1 MDTVDRPSLYINNN
15 AEEEIVISG
24 IAGRFP
30 NSNNL
35 KEFQENLLNKKD
47 LGSNNHGR
55 WNRCYNMPHRIG
67 NVNNIEKFDT
77 QFFNISAVEALMIDP
92 GTRMFLE
99 HTYEAIIDAGVNP
112 KELRGTRT
120 GVFTATSLCDTLCL
134 FCFSKPQVAGLPW
147 IGCNKS
153 SFAHRISHWLGV
165 TGPSYNIDTACS
177 SSHFAINEAYRHIRS
192 GDCDAAIVATANLCL
207 HPNIQFGFH
216 CLGVLSFDGYCK
228 PFDKE
233 GSGYMRSDTVAVVYL
248 QKAKDARRVYANFV
262 HSKTNCDGFKEEGVT
277 FPSYETQKMLLEEF
291 YEECGV
297 SPAEL
302 SYVEAHAT
310 GTLAGDPVEVKSIDH
325 AVCSKRKT
333 PLLMGS
339 VKSNLGHSEAASSLC
354 QIAKVL
360 IAMETGILT
369 PTIYFNSPRK
379 ELSAIIEGR
388 IKIIT
393 EPTEWQV
400 GYVAVNSFGF
410 GGANCHVLLK
420 ANPKQKINN
429 GASNDDLPRLVAV
442 SGRTEEAVRI
452 ILDDLRSRPVDTEYI
467 SLLHHIHSAN
477 IDGHHFRG
485 YLITGSKTSCNTI
498 NKVENF
504 LHVRRPICF
513 IFSGLGFQ
521 RSRISGALMK
531 FSTFARAIN
540 KCNTVLKPYGIY
552 LTDILIN
559 ENNVSENIVNLFLGL
574 VGLQIGIVDLLS
586 SVGIVPDLIIGHS
599 IGELICGYADGCLT
613 AEETILLAY
622 FIGLALY
629 ESKIINGSM
638 AEINCDYETIKNMC
652 PLDIDVAC
660 YNSSSN
666 FIVSGPT
673 ESMRTFLADLRTNN
687 ISVKEIFCGYIPFH
701 SRYIKPAIVKCSE
714 YLKGMIPQRIFCSSK
729 WLTTF
734 AHEYLNKPFL
744 CSEYYINNLSSSAL
758 FAETLSLIPKNTVT
772 IEISPENILQ
782 CILNDS
788 LYSTITNIALFE
800 RTENHSDEKFLE
812 TIGKLYNTGLQPQIA
827 NLYPTVEFPVSRGT
841 PMISSLIRWD
851 HSEHLPLIQNRGEK
865 VLYKREISVDI
876 DVIDEV
882 FAYLAGHVVNEK
894 NLFPAMGYLFLIWEM
909 VSSLRKQVVNN
920 VPIVFEDVNFI
931 RAIMLSPNN
940 NINLILSLQKGSNR
954 FEIIEGDN
962 AVVTGTVR
970 IPNNIENE
978 KDLSNSIEYI
988 DEKEDMNMKDI
999 YKELRLR
1006 GYQYTGVFR
1015 GLKSAS
1021 VTGSNG
1027 HIAWTT
1033 NWVAFMDNMLQIM
1046 ILGETSRSLSVPTRI
1061 RKLIIDPKYHM
1072 QQIQNGQIEEI
1083 QFPVRYYKSL
1093 DAVIS
1098 GGIQIFGT
1106 VTTPIIHRQKAVNVV
1121 LEEYKFID
1129 HHDLETMSLC
1139 DAIRMSIHIA
1149 LECCNII
1156 NIKIIEYI
1164 DDSDKITPEDLNYP
1178 IVNDVLSDLPQIRH
1192 HTKLVTNHG
1201 RFKNISLSN
1210 NVSTTEITKLSK
1222 DENCLMIIGYD
1233 ILTKN
1238 NKKLYRQLLS
1248 LLMSQGFLLTLEKS
1262 DSIYDYSCLK
1272 TYGLDVILKKQV
1284 NKKTLLLLR
1293 KTQNIVRKQ
1302 YQIVHVNNYEFTWI
1316 DKLKSI
1322 MNVENQTN
1330 VNTRI
1335 ILVAEKD
1342 FECGLLGLINC
1353 LRKELGGE
1361 VIRGV
1366 FIQDDKVPAFS
1377 LQEPLYANQLQLDLP
1392 INVIRSDNVWG
1403 SYRHFSLPSL
1413 EPKLVQRAFVQQK
1426 VRGDLSTLYWVQKNI
1441 SFHVKYEDLINVLYA
1456 PLNFKDIM
1464 MATGKIQITE
1474 SCLQN
1479 NSSCGLI
1486 GMEFVGFDMRGERVM
1501 GMCSHGGLANICVA
1515 DKYLSWNVPDN
1526 WTMEDAATVP
1536 CVYSTCY
1543 YALYFQGKI
1552 KKGNKVLIHSGTGGI
1567 GQAAIHLALY
1577 EGCEIFTTVGTK
1589 EKRQFIRETF
1599 PSIPEDHIGNSRD
1612 TSFEEMI
1619 MQCTKGRGVDIVLNS
1634 LAEEKL
1640 QASVRCLANGGRF
1653 LEIGKYDMFSNNLLN
1668 VHAFSKGISF
1678 YGIILDNLL
1687 TRDSEQK
1694 IKLWKKITTV
1704 LKMNVI
1710 KPLCRKVFKRN
1721 EIEAAFRYMATGKH
1735 IGKIIIKIHEDDQ
1748 TLDTPLLAYPQYYCL
1763 DYKCY
1768 IILGGL
1774 GGFGLEL
1781 ANWLI
1786 LRGAKNLILTSRSGI
1801 RTGYQQS
1808 RIKLW
1813 QSFGVNVQIITV
1825 NDTLKH
1831 EDCESIL
1838 KLAEGIG
1845 PVDAIFN
1852 LAVVLKDCLFE
1863 NQSLQ
1868 SFEDS
1873 FKSKAWMTKKMDEL
1887 SRTIC
1892 PQLRHFVV
1900 FSSVSCGR
1908 GNAGQTNYGMANSV
1922 MERICEKRMKEGLHG
1937 LAIQWGAIGD
1947 VGLVAD
1953 MQEDNKELIIGG
1965 TLQQGISSCLD
1976 TLDTF
1981 LLQDGAIVS
1990 SMVVAKKA
1998 SISGSMN
2005 IYETIAHIMGLKNL
2019 NTVAHNTSL
2028 AELGMDSMMAVEI
2041 KQTLEK
2047 EFDIFLTA
2055 QDIRNLNFDKIRQMT
2070 DTTEKENTHDI
2081 NKISTTVSE
2090 GLNMIFRMINNSD
2103 LVPDVLVE
2111 LDTKKEVDKG
2121 NVFFLPGIEGC
2132 SSIFN
2137 SIASGIK
2144 YSAICLQHNVLNI
2157 PNQSHSVTNSA
2168 VYLLPYIL
2176 EKIKNQREFLIVGYS
2191 FGSLI
2196 AIELAR
2202 LLEAKNF
2209 SGRLILID
2217 GAPDQL
2223 KFWMDQY
2230 LFSTSQQ
2237 KLQNII
2243 LISLM
2248 DIYNTVDK
2256 ETFSLE
2262 LDKCDTWEEKLEVF
2276 HSYFPEKLN
2285 ILTTKNQK
2293 FTCSTIYDHII
2304 AVQNYN
2310 VTSLPRLKSSIT
2322 LLKPTLAIIRFAEED
2337 YGLHKITEGK
2347 VQIQYVEGTHITI
2360 MDNDKITL
2368 VINEA

>member
-1 MDTVDRPSLYINNN
+1 
-15 AEEEIVISG
+15 
-24 IAGRFP
+24 
-30 NSNNL
+30 
-35 KEFQENLLNKKD
+35 
-47 LGSNNHGR
+47 
-55 WNRCYNMPHRIG
+55 
-67 NVNNIEKFDT
+67 
-77 QFFNISAVEALMIDP
+77 
-92 GTRMFLE
+92 
-99 HTYEAIIDAGVNP
+99 
-112 KELRGTRT
+112 
-120 GVFTATSLCDTLCL
+120 
-134 FCFSKPQVAGLPW
+134 
-147 IGCNKS
+147 
-153 SFAHRISHWLGV
+153 
-165 TGPSYNIDTACS
+165 
-177 SSHFAINEAYRHIRS
+177 
-192 GDCDAAIVATANLCL
+192 
-207 HPNIQFGFH
+207 
-216 CLGVLSFDGYCK
+216 
-228 PFDKE
+228 
-233 GSGYMRSDTVAVVYL
+233 MRSDTVAVVYL
-248 QKAKDARRVYANFV
+248 QKAKDARRVYATFV
-262 HSKTNCDGFKEEGVT
+262 YGKTNCDGFKEEGIT
-277 FPSYETQKMLLEEF
+277 FPSFETQKMLLEEF

-302 SYVEAHAT
+302 SYIEAHAT
-310 GTLAGDPVEVKSIDH
+310 GTSAGDPVEVKSIDH
-325 AVCSKRKT
+325 AVCTKRKT

-339 VKSNLGHSEAASSLC
+339 VKSNLGHSESASSLC

-360 IAMETGILT
+360 IAMETGILA
-369 PTIYFNSPRK
+369 PTIHFNSPRK

-393 EPTEWQV
+393 EPTEWQG

-420 ANPKQKINN
+420 SNPKRKVNK
-429 GASNDDLPRLVAV
+429 GAPNDDLLRLVAV

-452 ILDDLRSRPVDTEYI
+452 ILDDLRSRPVDPEFI

-477 IDGHHFRG
+477 IENHHFRG
-485 YLITGSKTSCNTI
+485 YLITGSKTSCNII
-498 NKVENF
+498 NK
-504 LHVRRPICF
+504 
-513 IFSGLGFQ
+513 
-521 RSRISGALMK
+521 
-531 FSTFARAIN
+531 
-540 KCNTVLKPYGIY
+540 
-552 LTDILIN
+552 
-559 ENNVSENIVNLFLGL
+559 
-574 VGLQIGIVDLLS
+574 IGIVDLLT

-599 IGELICGYADGCLT
+599 IGELVCGYADGCLT

-622 FIGLALY
+622 FIGLALH

-638 AEINCDYETIKNMC
+638 AEINLDYETIKNMC
-652 PLDIDVAC
+652 SSDIDVAC
-660 YNSSSN
+660 YNSASN
-666 FIVSGPT
+666 FIVSGPI

-701 SRYIKPAIVKCSE
+701 SRYIKPAIVKCKE
-714 YLKGMIPQRIFCSSK
+714 YLNQMIPQRIFPSSK
-729 WLTTF
+729 WLTTS
-734 AHEYLNKPFL
+734 AHKYLNKSFL
-744 CSEYYINNLSSSAL
+744 CSEYYINNLSSLAL

-782 CILNDS
+782 CILNNS
-788 LYSTITNIALFE
+788 LYSTITNVALFD
-800 RTENHSDEKFLE
+800 RTENCSDEKFLE

-841 PMISSLIRWD
+841 PMISPLIRYNRIVIMPGKRKTEAIEDLYKKIRKIQRKLDIIRAVPESSSTEEKEEEEDQEMDDEKWTRENQNNLIKADSEKEDKAQPPEQLDNENIAPNNPGQNTAPTIDNKILAVLGEDPQKSKALDVTLHDSLKLRWNYWVKHGLEKKSKEELLVKYARSTEFDAPKLNPEITAILSESAIKRDNFMVDNQKLAGSALTALGSALTMIMTEEEDMDKLLFIERLNEAAEIINEEFKREEPVGEEAQSCRLFQHSGLQPSSSNLQNERSSVQLESTDTPKFQPVYEKNQIDVCIAGRLKFFLSEWQKLTTDKFVLGCIQGHKIKFSSKVNSRNKKPTWD
-851 HSEHLPLIQNRGEK
+851 HSELPLPLIQYKGQQI
-865 VLYKREISVDI
+865 LHKREIIVDI
-876 DVIDEV
+876 DTVDEV

-894 NLFPAMGYLFLIWEM
+894 NLFPATGYLFLVWNM
-909 VSSLRKQVVNN
+909 VSSLKKQVVNN

-940 NINLILSLQKGSNR
+940 NINLILSLQEGSNR

-970 IPNNIENE
+970 IPNDIENE
-978 KDLSNSIEYI
+978 KILINSFECI
-988 DEKEDMNMKDI
+988 DGKEDMNMKDI

-1027 HIAWTT
+1027 HIAWIS

-1046 ILGETSRSLSVPTRI
+1046 ILGDSSRSLSVPTRI

-1072 QQIQNGQIEEI
+1072 QQIQNYQI
-1083 QFPVRYYKSL
+1083 
-1093 DAVIS
+1093 
-1098 GGIQIFGT
+1098 
-1106 VTTPIIHRQKAVNVV
+1106 
-1121 LEEYKFID
+1121 
-1129 HHDLETMSLC
+1129 
-1139 DAIRMSIHIA
+1139 
-1149 LECCNII
+1149 
-1156 NIKIIEYI
+1156 
-1164 DDSDKITPEDLNYP
+1164 DK
-1178 IVNDVLSDLPQIRH
+1178 R
-1192 HTKLVTNHG
+1192 
-1201 RFKNISLSN
+1201 
-1210 NVSTTEITKLSK
+1210 
-1222 DENCLMIIGYD
+1222 
-1233 ILTKN
+1233 
-1238 NKKLYRQLLS
+1238 
-1248 LLMSQGFLLTLEKS
+1248 LLTE
-1262 DSIYDYSCLK
+1262 
-1272 TYGLDVILKKQV
+1272 
-1284 NKKTLLLLR
+1284 
-1293 KTQNIVRKQ
+1293 
-1302 YQIVHVNNYEFTWI
+1302 E
-1316 DKLKSI
+1316 
-1322 MNVENQTN
+1322 
-1330 VNTRI
+1330 
-1335 ILVAEKD
+1335 
-1342 FECGLLGLINC
+1342 
-1353 LRKELGGE
+1353 GG
-1361 VIRGV
+1361 
-1366 FIQDDKVPAFS
+1366 
-1377 LQEPLYANQLQLDLP
+1377 
-1392 INVIRSDNVWG
+1392 
-1403 SYRHFSLPSL
+1403 
-1413 EPKLVQRAFVQQK
+1413 
-1426 VRGDLSTLYWVQKNI
+1426 
-1441 SFHVKYEDLINVLYA
+1441 
-1456 PLNFKDIM
+1456 
-1464 MATGKIQITE
+1464 
-1474 SCLQN
+1474 
-1479 NSSCGLI
+1479 
-1486 GMEFVGFDMRGERVM
+1486 
-1501 GMCSHGGLANICVA
+1501 
-1515 DKYLSWNVPDN
+1515 
-1526 WTMEDAATVP
+1526 
-1536 CVYSTCY
+1536 
-1543 YALYFQGKI
+1543 
-1552 KKGNKVLIHSGTGGI
+1552 
-1567 GQAAIHLALY
+1567 
-1577 EGCEIFTTVGTK
+1577 
-1589 EKRQFIRETF
+1589 KR
-1599 PSIPEDHIGNSRD
+1599 
-1612 TSFEEMI
+1612 
-1619 MQCTKGRGVDIVLNS
+1619 
-1634 LAEEKL
+1634 
-1640 QASVRCLANGGRF
+1640 
-1653 LEIGKYDMFSNNLLN
+1653 
-1668 VHAFSKGISF
+1668 
-1678 YGIILDNLL
+1678 
-1687 TRDSEQK
+1687 
-1694 IKLWKKITTV
+1694 
-1704 LKMNVI
+1704 
-1710 KPLCRKVFKRN
+1710 
-1721 EIEAAFRYMATGKH
+1721 
-1735 IGKIIIKIHEDDQ
+1735 IIIKIHEDDQ

-1825 NDTLKH
+1825 NDTLKR

-1953 MQEDNKELIIGG
+1953 IQEDNKELVIGG
-1965 TLQQGISSCLD
+1965 TLQQQISSCLD
-1976 TLDTF
+1976 TLNTF
-1981 LLQDGAIVS
+1981 LLQNRAVVS

-1998 SISGSMN
+1998 SIGGSMN
-2005 IYETIAHIMGLKNL
+2005 IYETIAHIMGLKNI
-2019 NTVAHNTSL
+2019 NTVAHNISL
-2028 AELGMDSMMAVEI
+2028 AELGMDSMVAIEI

-2055 QDIRNLNFDKIRQMT
+2055 QDIRNLNFAKIRQMS
-2070 DTTEKENTHDI
+2070 DTIGKGNTHDT
-2081 NKISTTVSE
+2081 NKMNTTISES
-2090 GLNMIFRMINNSD
+2090 LNMIFRMINNSD

-2111 LDTKKEVDKG
+2111 LATKKEVDKG
-2121 NVFFLPGIEGC
+2121 NVFFIPGIEGC

-2176 EKIKNQREFLIVGYS
+2176 EKMKNQKEFLIVGYS

-2209 SGRLILID
+2209 SGCLILID

-2223 KFWMDQY
+2223 KFWIDQY

-2262 LDKCDTWEEKLEVF
+2262 LDKCNTWEEKLEVF
-2276 HSYFPEKLN
+2276 HAYFPKELN
-2285 ILTTKNQK
+2285 ILTTENQK
-2293 FTCSTIYDHII
+2293 LACFTIYDHII
-2304 AVQNYN
+2304 AIQNYN

-2322 LLKPTLAIIRFAEED
+2322 LLKPTLAITRFAEED
-2337 YGLHKITEGK
+2337 YGLHK
-2347 VQIQYVEGTHITI
+2347 VNQI
-2360 MDNDKITL
+2360 
-2368 VINEA
+2368 